1 MNLLN
6 NDIILRKYKDEDT
19 LWVSQRLV
27 MQVCGISESILRD
40 TCRKRFKKHLPKG
53 IKIKE
58 FLPDVGKSW
67 RWARVKGQF
76 YYDYD
81 RIPDRKPTHYRSKLG
96 TKYELLQQYEALL
109 STNKNKTAD
118 LIESEILKKVESYIN
133 NKDIHYYMFDAATTF
148 IQEEA
153 VQMTRAKAWFLFLE
167 NQLENDRFKLL
178 GIPFKNDFYSICAN
192 LIAQEQIKGFKVES
206 AEYLRLRI
214 DKFIKV
220 TENDLMKQ
228 LNFIISGKYGN
239 LNALIVGKYPI
250 VNEETGEI
258 FKFDVHQALMYNL
271 YMRPGKITK
280 EYLRSLWENEYSK
293 SAVEFGL
300 RPVSY
305 RTFCD
310 HLGHLD
316 KKNLMNLER
325 HGKDYFRKKILTY
338 TPSEPLSYSHSLF
351 CGDGSGTINYQYI
364 DSSGKQNTK
373 KLYVMFISDVASK
386 KIVGWAPAPVGYS
399 GESGQMMKDA
409 VKMAIENTGK
419 QTMFEFIS
427 DNGSAFSSGES
438 EAFLKMIFNKVR
450 TIQPGNSQANP
461 AETMFRLFKQSLKD
475 RNSFISSSWKVG
487 IEGQSNPDYLS
498 YDNLP
503 NYQDACILMH
513 HLIKRWNDR
522 TLRDGTTPNELY
534 KKNIHPSCTP
544 IDSVV
549 LRYLFGEKT
558 EVTLN
563 EMRGFVKVSKAQG
576 YHNRQEHLFEIPDY
590 AGEGFKEITKSVKN
604 KYSVKV
610 KVFWDENEADL
621 YTLEGK
627 YIMTCPK
634 ALKSIQAHAEM
645 TEKHQNALG
654 HHENR
659 KKEHE
664 EHISE
669 FQQAVG
675 EAIAEIDYLQMM
687 ALGGNKE
694 SYNNTMVEFEANI
707 INNHIEANQKR
718 HTTEKKSKKTNKALE
733 RAKRNSN
740 IANSWASL
748 NDNN

>member
-6 NDIILRKYKDEDT
+6 NDIILRKYKDEET

-27 MQVCGISESILRD
+27 MQVCGISDSY
-40 TCRKRFKKHLPKG
+40 FKDRVRPMFKSYLKG
-53 IKIKE
+53 YKTGD

-133 NKDIHYYMFDAATTF
+133 NKDIIYYMYDAGITF
-148 IQEEA
+148 VQTEA
-153 VQMTRAKAWFLFLE
+153 VQMARAKAWFLFLE

-178 GIPFKNDFYSICAN
+178 GIPFKNDFFTICAN
-192 LIAQEQIKGFKVES
+192 LIAQEQIRGFKVES
-206 AEYLRLRI
+206 AEYLRNRI
-214 DKFIKV
+214 HKFIKV

-250 VNEETGEI
+250 YNEETGEI
-258 FKFDVHQALMYNL
+258 FKFDVHQTLMYNL

-280 EYLRSLWENEYSK
+280 EKLHPLYEEYK
-293 SAVEFGL
+293 DRLNDFNM
-300 RPVSY
+300 RPIAY
-305 RTFCD
+305 RTFCH
-310 HLGHLD
+310 HLTRLENILLQD
-316 KKNLMNLER
+316 LER
-325 HGKDYFRKKILTY
+325 HGKDYFIKNILTY
-338 TPSEPLSYSHSLF
+338 TPTERLKYSHSLF

-364 DSSGKQNTK
+364 DSKGKKNTK

-386 KIVGWAPAPVGYS
+386 KIVGWAPAPIGSSKETVD
-399 GESGQMMKDA
+399 MVKDA

-427 DNGSAFSSGES
+427 DNHGAFTSGES
-438 EAFLKMIFNKVR
+438 ESFLKMIFNKVR
-450 TIQPGNSQANP
+450 TITPGNSQANP
-461 AETMFRLFKQSLKD
+461 AETMFRLFKQSLRD
-475 RNSFISSSWKVG
+475 RNSFISSSWNVG
-487 IEGQSNPDYLS
+487 IEGKSNSDYLS

-503 NYQDACILMH
+503 NYQDACIMMH
-513 HLIKRWNDR
+513 HLIKRWNDAP
-522 TLRDGTTPNELY
+522 LRNGVSPNDIY
-534 KKNIHPSCTP
+534 NVSIHPSCTP
-544 IDSVV
+544 IDSVI

-558 EVTLN
+558 KVTLN

-576 YHNRQEHLFEIPDY
+576 YHYREDHLFEIPDY
-590 AGEGFKEITKSVKN
+590 AGEGIKTISKSVKN

-610 KVFWDENEADL
+610 QVFWDENEADL

-634 ALKSIQAHAEM
+634 ALKGIQSHAEM
-645 TEKHQNALG
+645 TEDHKNALE
-654 HHENR
+654 HHYNR
-659 KKEHE
+659 KE
-664 EHISE
+664 EHKQHITE
-669 FQQAVG
+669 LQQAV
-675 EAIAEIDYLQMM
+675 ADSMAELDYLDMM
-687 ALGGNKE
+687 ALGGDKE
-694 SYNNTMVEFEANI
+694 SYNTMMVEAEANI
-707 INNHIEANQKR
+707 INEQIQSNQKR
-718 HTTEKKSKKTNKALE
+718 AKKQAKPTETESKKTNKALE
-733 RAKRNSN
+733 RAKRNEV
-740 IANSWASL
+740 AKTWASL
-748 NDNN
+748 NN